1 MRRVLNGCNIIL
13 IYTAVTSTFVMMCL
27 TTVDAVGRY
36 LFNRPMTGA
45 YEITT
50 YYLLAAA
57 VFLSAGYTYCEGGYI
72 RVTFFVDRLPSK
84 VKLAANYLVQLGSLL
99 YSVLLVITTF
109 KQALKMVA
117 TTETLGSL
125 NVPSGPAYVFVPVG
139 FFFMFL
145 LMLIDLPRVK
155 TGKSALFKEESPT
168 S

>member
-1 MRRVLNGCNIIL
+1 MRKLLDGCNIVL

-27 TTVDAVGRY
+27 TTVDAAGRY
-36 LFNRPMTGA
+36 IFNQPVTGA

-50 YYLLAAA
+50 YYLIAAA

-72 RVTFFVDRLPSK
+72 RVTFFVDRLPQK
-84 VKLAANYLVQLGSLL
+84 VKVAANLLVQVGSIL
-99 YSVLLVITTF
+99 YSGLLVVATL
-109 KQALKMVA
+109 KQALRMVA

-125 NVPSGPAYVFVPVG
+125 DIPSGPAYVIVPVG
-139 FFFMFL
+139 FFLMFL

-155 TGKSALFKEESPT
+155 AGKSALFKEESPT